1 LIEIREEMP
10 PCSYTDFALATC
22 MPNLDLVSLALTIP
36 SLLLR
41 QRKDIMTL
49 CRTQFPL
56 YRGNTL
62 WEHMQCHND
71 EISVPSPVQIA
82 GRYIYTRLKLIDYL
96 SDSRIE
102 QLITS
107 PIYAS
112 TISLLLRIAP
122 VPSPDEVDEIIQD
135 SIEKE
140 VNAGINIYH
149 PVCFDYTPIFSSDRS
164 CRFKSLSPRLAPDP
178 WVADDTYKRLVRA
191 RDSLHDRILY
201 PACSSKTVGDVCS
214 DRFRELYKSTG
225 ASFEVE
231 HRDKLSY
238 RQMTFSKALAGDRF
252 RDFYYANYDFACYA
266 EILIDLPWYAC
277 HVLK

>member
-1 LIEIREEMP
+1 MIEIREEMP

-71 EISVPSPVQIA
+71 EISVPGAVRIA

-140 VNAGINIYH
+140 VNAGI
-149 PVCFDYTPIFSSDRS
+149 
-164 CRFKSLSPRLAPDP
+164 
-178 WVADDTYKRLVRA
+178 KRLPS
-191 RDSLHDRILY
+191 SLFRLVCLSCLEIVY
-201 PACSSKTVGDVCS
+201 AFCSVYIPVIP
-214 DRFRELYKSTG
+214 
-225 ASFEVE
+225 
-231 HRDKLSY
+231 SY
-238 RQMTFSKALAGDRF
+238 MTFMGMPFTHDH
-252 RDFYYANYDFACYA
+252 
-266 EILIDLPWYAC
+266 WYC
-277 HVLK
+277 